1 MATHKSTRKTAK
13 SKGELS
19 TRTRKR
25 LPRQT
30 FAFPKERKEPL
41 TDKEHVKNALA
52 RFDQVKGVSDSE
64 RKTAFQRIK
73 RAAKK
78 EHLDV
83 NETNYRQLG
92 KRPHTRNAAHKKK
105 S

>member
-1 MATHKSTRKTAK
+1 MATVRTRSKSNK
-13 SKGELS
+13 SKGELT

-25 LPRQT
+25 LPKQA

-52 RFDQVKGVSDSE
+52 RFDQVKGVSDTE
-64 RKTAFQRIK
+64 RKQAFQRIK

-78 EHLDV
+78 QHLDV
-83 NETNYRQLG
+83 KESNYHQLG
-92 KRPHTRNAAHKKK
+92 KRPHTKNTARKKK